1 MPTIY
6 IKITFLKSLTYTMPS
21 HEFQTVFEPKV
32 NQNLNSDRINLIKVQ
47 ILVTSLVLFDGG
59 LHTVG

>member
-1 MPTIY
+1 MQN
-6 IKITFLKSLTYTMPS
+6 LPS